1 MSSLGNIMIIKAGE
15 RVVVRSPITKQLVA
29 GVVME
34 IFRLDQSQAFFY
46 SRKCEEWQDVR
57 TGDQA
62 FTFKALGETYHSELC
77 VGILGFTDTYIY
89 TR

>member
-1 MSSLGNIMIIKAGE
+1 M
-15 RVVVRSPITKQLVA
+15 VVRSPITKQLVQ
-29 GVVME
+29 GVVLDM
-34 IFRLDQSQAFFY
+34 FRLNQSEAFFY
-46 SRKCEEWQDVR
+46 SRRCEEWQDVR
-57 TGDQA
+57 PGDLA